1 VKSFLKALLWIGG
14 ILALIIVI
22 LRLTVFRLWT
32 IPEDL
37 VLDSSMRP
45 TLASGDIVIVLTV
58 GERGFGNLVRCT
70 DPEDP
75 QRWVVGRIVGL
86 QGDEVDVAPP
96 MLTVNGTRYNTTDPC
111 AKNIEVPHPTSG
123 APIAATCSRVEMA
136 GSWHYRADIT
146 TTEGETKHKVGPGRV
161 FLLSDDR
168 TFHDDSRDFGAVQ
181 ANTCTELIA
190 FRLWGKSG
198 FSDAEH
204 RFTYIR

>member
-1 VKSFLKALLWIGG
+1 VKGFLKALLWIGG
-14 ILALIIVI
+14 IVALILII

-45 TLASGDIVIVLTV
+45 TLASGDIVVVVTV
-58 GERGFGNLVRCT
+58 GERGFGNLVRCA

-86 QGDEVDVAPP
+86 QGDEVDIASG
-96 MLTVNGTRYNTTDPC
+96 MLTVNGTHYNNTAPC
-111 AKNIEVPHPTSG
+111 AKSIEVPHPTSG

-136 GSWHYRADIT
+136 GGWHYRADVP

-198 FSDAEH
+198 FADAEH